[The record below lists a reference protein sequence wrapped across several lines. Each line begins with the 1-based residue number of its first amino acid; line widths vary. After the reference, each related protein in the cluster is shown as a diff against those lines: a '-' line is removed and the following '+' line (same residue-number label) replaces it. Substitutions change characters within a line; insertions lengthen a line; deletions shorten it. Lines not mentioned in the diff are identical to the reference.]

1 MVKHINKKR
10 ANLVGPWQRWQEKRD
25 CQIKFLLEHG
35 LKQDHYLLDHG
46 CGVLRGGIPII
57 DYLEK
62 SHYYGIEKDPKRLEE
77 GLAELKESNLTH
89 KTPRLSI
96 DYTNIDLKFDYVWS
110 FQVFIHLS
118 DEILANE
125 LLNIS
130 NILKDDGVCFATV
143 VITPNKLNFSW
154 REYSF
159 VKRPLSFYEKAAD
172 KCNLRVK
179 HISYNSNG
187 AWSDML
193 EIRK

>member
-1 MVKHINKKR
+1 MKNEKR
-10 ANLVGPWQRWQEKRD
+10 ASLVGPPKLWQSKRD

-35 LKQDHYLLDHG
+35 LKQDHYLLDLG

-57 DYLEK
+57 NYLEK

-77 GLAELKESNLTH
+77 GSTELRESNLTH
-89 KTPRLSI
+89 KTPILSI

-130 NILKDDGVCFATV
+130 NILKDDGVCFASV
-143 VITPNKLNFSW
+143 VINQNKINDSW
-154 REYSF
+154 REYPF
-159 VKRPLSFYEKAAD
+159 VERPLSFYEETAD
-172 KCNLRVK
+172 KYNLSVNR
-179 HISYNSNG
+179 INYNSND
-187 AWSDML
+187 WKDML
-193 EIRK
+193 EIRKIH